1 MSAVATMRPSDAAPS
16 PAPAHRPRL
25 LRTAGLVA
33 LITLHKIL
41 RRRGALALALLLI
54 LISIR

>member
-1 MSAVATMRPSDAAPS
+1 MSAVATMRPSNAAPS

-33 LITLHKIL
+33 LITLRNSLDRK
-41 RRRGALALALLLI
+41 
-54 LISIR
+54 SVV